1 MRPNGKTN
9 VVIMDDHQ
17 SIVDGYVMRLS
28 QSSKIGVVA
37 TVNFGNDLEPT
48 LEKFPTD
55 VLLLDISVPIST
67 ENPGTYPIL
76 HVIPKV
82 MLLYPHLN
90 ILVISMFI
98 ERGLIRGI
106 MNAGA
111 NGYVLKDDRNTMLDL
126 ANVVLTIAN
135 GGIYFSQKAHQLFLT
150 DQITKTGEELSA
162 RQLEALSLCA
172 SYPDALTTELSKEMA
187 VANSTFRNLLSGAYV
202 KLNVRTRAAAI
213 TKAQGLGIITPAPSY
228 APTAN

>member
-1 MRPNGKTN
+1 MQPNGKTN

-28 QSSKIGVVA
+28 QNPNIEVVA
-37 TVNFGNDLEPT
+37 TVNFGNDLEPA
-48 LEKFPTD
+48 LEKFPTN
-55 VLLLDISVPIST
+55 VLMLDISVPISP
-67 ENPGTYPIL
+67 ENPGSYPIL

-82 MLLYPHLN
+82 MQLYPHLN
-90 ILVISMFI
+90 VLVISMFA

-111 NGYVLKDDRNTMLDL
+111 NGYVLKDDRSTMLDL
-126 ANVVLTIAN
+126 ANVVLAVAN
-135 GGIYFSQKAHQLFLT
+135 GGIHFSQRAHQLFLT
-150 DQITKTGEELSA
+150 DQVTKTGEELSP

-172 SYPDALTTELSKEMA
+172 AYPDALTTELSKEMA

-202 KLNVRTRAAAI
+202 KLNVRTRSAAI
-213 TKAQGLGIITPAPSY
+213 TKAHSLGIITPVAESAP
-228 APTAN
+228 AVQ